1 MVYQIYPLFLII
13 EKVYKLIEKFEL
25 IKQYLVTRRVILYF
39 D

>member
-1 MVYQIYPLFLII
+1 MVYQTYPLFLII
-13 EKVYKLIEKFEL
+13 EKVDKLIEKFEL

>member
-1 MVYQIYPLFLII
+1 MVYQTYPPFLII
-13 EKVYKLIEKFEL
+13 EKVDKLIEKFEL